1 MPQNDK
7 LTRREAREVAFGL
20 IFEAEY
26 HGEEDL
32 EVVYKTALDAR
43 EIPKNKY
50 VKTVFFGVYEKLA
63 EIDALI
69 EKNSIGWRTDRL
81 SRVSRAILRLAVY
94 EFLYMEDIPDN
105 VTLNE
110 AIELSKKF
118 DDERARPFING
129 ILNATKDEL
138 RSKAS
143 DGNEQ

>member
-26 HGEEDL
+26 HSEEDL
-32 EVVYKTALDAR
+32 TEVYKTALDAR

-81 SRVSRAILRLAVY
+81 SKVSRAILRLAVY

-129 ILNATKDEL
+129 ILNAVKDEL
-138 RSKAS
+138 QNKAS
-143 DGNEQ
+143 DENEQ